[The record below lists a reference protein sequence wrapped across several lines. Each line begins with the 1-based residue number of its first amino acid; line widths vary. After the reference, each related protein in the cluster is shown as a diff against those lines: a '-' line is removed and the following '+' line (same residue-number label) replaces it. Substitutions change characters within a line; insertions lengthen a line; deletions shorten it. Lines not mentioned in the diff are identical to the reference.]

1 MSENTNAESREEP
14 KDNNDESPLEK
25 QVKVKKPRPP
35 KTAKQIEQF
44 EKIRLKR
51 AEMLKEKKKE
61 KEIESAKLLLD
72 NGYVKK
78 EEQQK
83 INVPLTPLHSGSH
96 SKEDETDNESI
107 QTEPEPIVIIKKK
120 KKPKKPK
127 TIIIEETDSE
137 VSDEEPIK
145 IKARDFIS
153 QRNKKSVIKI
163 HKKEPYDIFF

>member
-1 MSENTNAESREEP
+1 MADNTNMESREEP
-14 KDNNDESPLEK
+14 KHMNDESPLEK

-35 KTAKQIEQF
+35 KTPKQLQQF

-51 AEMLKEKKKE
+51 AEILKEKKKE
-61 KEIESAKLLLD
+61 KEIEASKLLLN

-78 EEQQK
+78 EEIQ
-83 INVPLTPLHSGSH
+83 IPLTPINN
-96 SKEDETDNESI
+96 KDETDNDSI
-107 QTEPEPIVIIKKK
+107 QTEPEPTIIIRKKK
-120 KKPKKPK
+120 KASKKKPK

-137 VSDEEPIK
+137 DESVISEEPVK
-145 IKARDFIS
+145 IKARDFVS

>member
-1 MSENTNAESREEP
+1 MSENSDMESREEP
-14 KDNNDESPLEK
+14 KDLIDESPLEK

-35 KTAKQIEQF
+35 KTPKQLEQF

-51 AEMLKEKKKE
+51 AEILKEKKKE
-61 KEIESAKLLLD
+61 KEIEASKLLLN
-72 NGYVKK
+72 NGYIKK
-78 EEQQK
+78 EEIQ
-83 INVPLTPLHSGSH
+83 IPLTPINNN
-96 SKEDETDNESI
+96 KDETDNDSVEE
-107 QTEPEPIVIIKKK
+107 EPTIIIRKKK
-120 KKPKKPK
+120 KASKKKPK

-137 VSDEEPIK
+137 DESVISEEPIK

>member
-1 MSENTNAESREEP
+1 MSENSDMESREEP
-14 KDNNDESPLEK
+14 KDLIDESPLEK

-35 KTAKQIEQF
+35 KTPKQLEQF

-51 AEMLKEKKKE
+51 AEILKEKKKE
-61 KEIESAKLLLD
+61 KEIEASKLLLN
-72 NGYVKK
+72 NGYIKK
-78 EEQQK
+78 EEIQ
-83 INVPLTPLHSGSH
+83 IPLTPINNN
-96 SKEDETDNESI
+96 KDETDNDSVEE
-107 QTEPEPIVIIKKK
+107 EPTIIIRKKK
-120 KKPKKPK
+120 KAPKKKPK

-137 VSDEEPIK
+137 DESVISEEPIK